1 MEKKLF
7 ITPPALMRWQPKD
20 KVSNVL
26 FLDLNPDFLD
36 EKTIRIDLN
45 IVFRPIPVK
54 RGWLRTKDYYIGS
67 TGARVTFE
75 TVGGRVTNYTR
86 ATSFKVDY
94 ENTYKRSQQS
104 AVRIAPKVETGA
116 DINLELG
123 EINLNKDEE
132 RTYTAKFSGSE
143 RMLSDIN
150 LESGVEWE
158 IAIPPGQV
166 IRDYLIGNLYLYVE
180 SVWSEKV
187 KEGRI
192 VVRPSDIS
200 FFDSQ
205 RRHIPGI
212 KTALAMLYKLYQ
224 KGITINRENIEVNFQ
239 ECVE

>member
-7 ITPPALMRWQPKD
+7 ITPPSLMRWRLKD
-20 KVSNVL
+20 RVSDVL
-26 FLDLNPDFLD
+26 FLDFNPDFLD
-36 EKTIRIDLN
+36 DGTIRIDLN
-45 IVFRPIPVK
+45 IVFRPIPVR
-54 RGWLRTKDYYIGS
+54 RGWLQTKDYYVGS

-75 TVGGRVTNYTR
+75 AIGGKVTNYTR

-104 AVRIAPKVETGA
+104 AVRIAPKIETGA
-116 DINLELG
+116 ETSVELG
-123 EINLNKDEE
+123 EFSLNKDEE

-150 LESGVEWE
+150 LENGVEWE

-166 IRDYLIGNLYLYVE
+166 LRDYLIGNLYLYVE
-180 SVWSEKV
+180 SVWGKNM

-192 VVRPSDIS
+192 VLRPSDIS

-205 RRHIPGI
+205 RRLIPGI
-212 KTALAMLYKLYQ
+212 KTGLAMLFKLYQ
-224 KGITINRENIEVNFQ
+224 KGIRINRQDVVVNFKQ
-239 ECVE
+239 GM